1 MRKARFSNAYTF
13 QYSKRPGTPAA
24 EMADQLPKEVVQE
37 RYMRLLAVQEEVN
50 IEENRKLV
58 GTEVELLVAAGEGR
72 KNAAT
77 HRLSGRA
84 RDGRLVHF
92 RPEGNLDGT
101 IRPGDVVTVVVTHG
115 APITS
120 WQMTECSH
128 TVGPAPVIRSKRAS
142 HPRPRPSA

>member
-58 GTEVELLVAAGEGR
+58 GTEVELLVAAGGGSEERGDS
-72 KNAAT
+72 T
-77 HRLSGRA
+77 SQWSRA
-84 RDGRLVHF
+84 RRSPGAFPPRGKPGRHNPT
-92 RPEGNLDGT
+92 R
-101 IRPGDVVTVVVTHG
+101 
-115 APITS
+115 
-120 WQMTECSH
+120 
-128 TVGPAPVIRSKRAS
+128 
-142 HPRPRPSA
+142 